1 MRRNDN
7 RLIWAAAIL
16 SLFLLISC
24 ERGHCAE
31 EESALFW
38 PPPPAEM
45 RISFVK
51 SVYSPQDIGI
61 KAGLFKKLKSIIT
74 GEEKDLLNKPIAV
87 AVDSQKTIFICDSG
101 KPALYILRQ
110 KEKQYKKITEIN
122 GEKLISPVGITVSD
136 NGFVFISDSVL
147 KKVFCLDGGGR
158 FKFSVGGD
166 NKFLRPTGMT
176 VSKDRLYV
184 ADTTA
189 HSILMF
195 DLKGNFVG
203 EFGRRGKGPGE
214 FNYPASIAAD
224 KEGKIYVVD
233 ALNFRIQV
241 FDADNKFLYSIGQAG
256 DSSGSFSRPKGIA
269 VDSFG
274 HIYTTDGIFDNLQIF
289 NQKKEFLLSLGES
302 GQKDGE
308 FWIPSGIAID
318 KDNYIYIADSYN
330 RRIQV
335 FHYVGKE

>member
-1 MRRNDN
+1 
-7 RLIWAAAIL
+7 
-16 SLFLLISC
+16 
-24 ERGHCAE
+24 
-31 EESALFW
+31 
-38 PPPPAEM
+38 M

-61 KAGLFKKLKSIIT
+61 KAGLFKKLKRIIT

-87 AVDSQKTIFICDSG
+87 AVDNQKTIFICDPG
-101 KPALYILRQ
+101 RPALYILRQ
-110 KEKQYKKITEIN
+110 KERQCRKITEIN
-122 GEKLISPVGITVSD
+122 GEELISPVGITVSD
-136 NGFVFISDSVL
+136 NGFVFVSDSIL
-147 KKVFCLDGGGR
+147 KKVFCLDRDGR
-158 FKFSVGGD
+158 FKFSIGGD

-176 VSKDRLYV
+176 VSKGRLYV
-184 ADTTA
+184 ADTAA

-195 DLKGNFVG
+195 DLNGNFIG
-203 EFGRRGKGPGE
+203 EFGRRGKDPRE

-256 DSSGSFSRPKGIA
+256 DGSGSFSRPKGVA

-274 HIYTTDGIFDNLQIF
+274 HIYTTDGMFDNLQIF

-302 GQKDGE
+302 GQKAGE
-308 FWIPSGIAID
+308 FWIPAGIAID
-318 KDNYIYIADSYN
+318 KDNYIYVADSYN

-335 FHYVGKE
+335 FRYVGKE